1 MASLGRAA
9 CWSVR
14 GRGERAGGRGRSPG
28 RAGFLDRDATVT
40 KACPLIAE
48 AVGQGAS
55 LVLSPEAFV
64 AGYPDWVWRTL
75 FGYAEARTAE
85 GPASNRGATANG
97 PCLAKVGGRVRV
109 SIDTDPQVAALSEL
123 SALAGEDDHAT
134 LDSLRGRLR
143 ERRLRV
149 LVAGEAKR
157 GKSTLVNAL
166 LGRAVLPVGVTPL
179 TALATTVCH
188 GQDEGATAVFREG
201 RVESFPLSALDDLV
215 TERGN
220 PGNRRNLASVTVVLD
235 APVLAR
241 GVELVDTPGTGSVY
255 AHNTAAA
262 EAALETMDA
271 AVLVL
276 TADPPVSASERELM
290 ARVAELS
297 VTMFVVLNKADYL
310 SGYDANAKL
319 TPFGKARAGSGG
331 LDRAGSGGP
340 GHAEANGSSELAE
353 ALEFTARVTGEAT
366 GRPARIYPL
375 SARAALNARGDAGFA
390 AFADEFTAYLEEGR
404 ATDLRLS
411 VAGHVRRMAGSLADE
426 ASLARRAAQMRSGAA
441 AERVDAFSARL
452 AAVAGR
458 RQDAADLAQAESARL
473 LTELNEAAERA
484 ARESTAHVSTRL
496 DSLLGGDLRPAPA
509 TEIERRGR
517 ARLAEL
523 AVEAAETWRQQR
535 AERLEQGLARLDAR
549 LTEDLQA
556 ELDGVRDAAAELL
569 GWSLTV
575 PGPGERLAPDI
586 RFFYLVAEQAGQT
599 ELLAGAV
606 RRRLPGEAGRRRAR
620 AYLHREAADLV
631 PQQIGRA
638 RADLQY
644 RLAEATR
651 QLARAVVARYAE
663 STGRLENAL
672 RTAAALRAATTDDE
686 AQRDRELADR
696 QQALDHVLAL
706 LAEATAGVT
715 RTSHPER
722 SRRGPI

>member
-1 MASLGRAA
+1 MCASG
-9 CWSVR
+9 
-14 GRGERAGGRGRSPG
+14 
-28 RAGFLDRDATVT
+28 
-40 KACPLIAE
+40 
-48 AVGQGAS
+48 
-55 LVLSPEAFV
+55 
-64 AGYPDWVWRTL
+64 
-75 FGYAEARTAE
+75 
-85 GPASNRGATANG
+85 
-97 PCLAKVGGRVRV
+97 
-109 SIDTDPQVAALSEL
+109 DTDPMMAALSEL
-123 SALAGEDDHAT
+123 PALAGVDDRAT
-134 LDSLRGRLR
+134 LASLRGRLR

-179 TALATTVCH
+179 TAVATTVRY
-188 GQDEGATAVFREG
+188 GRDEGGTAVFRDG
-201 RVESFPLSALDDLV
+201 RAENFPLSALDDLV

-220 PGNRRNLASVTVVLD
+220 PGNRRNLTSVTVVLD

-262 EAALETMDA
+262 EAALGTMDA

-310 SGYDANAKL
+310 SGYDAGGKL
-319 TPFGKARAGSGG
+319 APFGTAGAGSGG
-331 LDRAGSGGP
+331 LDRAGSAGP
-340 GHAEANGSSELAE
+340 GHAEANGSSELSE
-353 ALEFTARVTGEAT
+353 ALEFTARVTAEAT
-366 GRPARIYPL
+366 GRPARVYPL
-375 SARAALNARGDAGFA
+375 SARAALSDRGDPGFA
-390 AFADEFTAYLEEGR
+390 AFAGEFTAYLEEGR
-404 ATDLRLS
+404 AADLRLS
-411 VAGHVRRMAGSLADE
+411 VAGHARRIAGSLADE
-426 ASLARRAAQMRSGAA
+426 AMVARRAAQMRSGAA
-441 AERVDAFSARL
+441 AERVEAFRARL
-452 AAVAGR
+452 TAVAGR
-458 RQDAADLAQAESARL
+458 RRDAEDLAEAESVRL
-473 LTELNEAAERA
+473 LTGLNEAAERA
-484 ARESTAHVSTRL
+484 VREGTAHVSTQL
-496 DSLLGGDLRPAPA
+496 NILLNGSLRSAPA
-509 TEIERRGR
+509 AGIERRGR

-523 AVEAAETWRQQR
+523 AVQAAEAWRQQR

-549 LTEDLQA
+549 LAEDLQA
-556 ELDGVRDAAAELL
+556 ELGGVRDAAAELL
-569 GWSLTV
+569 GLSLAV
-575 PGPGERLAPDI
+575 PGPGERLAPDM
-586 RFFYLVAEQAGQT
+586 RFFYLVGEQAGQT

-672 RTAAALRAATTDDE
+672 RTAAALRAATTDDA
-686 AQRDRELADR
+686 AQRDRELAGR

-706 LAEATAGVT
+706 LDEAPVGVT
-715 RTSHPER
+715 RASDQDP
-722 SRRGPI
+722 SGPG